1 MKLWSV
7 NVVINYE
14 IEAET
19 REDAIERAKTEF
31 SEDDDP
37 SYEIRVDYS
46 WEENDGEKCY

>member
-14 IEAET
+14 VEAES
-19 REDAIERAKTEF
+19 REEALNKIKTEF

-46 WEENDGEKCY
+46 WEEE